1 MHSLKLS
8 IQFILIISAIFHF
21 DLLQEESA
29 G

>member
-1 MHSLKLS
+1 MHRLTLS
-8 IQFILIISAIFHF
+8 IQFILIISAIFHV